1 MILKDTK
8 NQGYTLSLENIIAEE
23 PQGGRESN
31 LPPSLFWVKT
41 TPNVNYLR
49 KRK

>member
-23 PQGGRESN
+23 PQGGRG
-31 LPPSLFWVKT
+31 VKF
-41 TPNVNYLR
+41 TPQSFLG
-49 KRK
+49 